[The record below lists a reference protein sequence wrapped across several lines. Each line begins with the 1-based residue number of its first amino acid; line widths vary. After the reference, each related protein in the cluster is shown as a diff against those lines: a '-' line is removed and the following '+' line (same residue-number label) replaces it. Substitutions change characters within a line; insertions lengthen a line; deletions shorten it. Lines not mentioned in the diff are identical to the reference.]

1 MFETWKLEFGI
12 SRIRV
17 QGFVAKF
24 GSECTNP
31 KRKEPPQ
38 NANSACEKSNLFKW
52 FPGFVGSPQKD
63 LEDTNVFLKL

>member
-24 GSECTNP
+24 GSDCTNP
-31 KRKEPPQ
+31 KRKEPHQ
-38 NANSACEKSNLFKW
+38 NANSACGQAIFSM
-52 FPGFVGSPQKD
+52 VSTPQED
-63 LEDTNVFLKL
+63 LEDTNLLLKL